1 MNNLSE
7 NDQSLKSFDTNSF
20 SNYKIDYM
28 QNYLSKFIKFI
39 VNFLLIYIF
48 IEFLFDNMES
58 LSKLQIVLIICVYCS
73 VLLYILDN
81 IFPNYNIK
89 L

>member
-1 MNNLSE
+1 MNNNISAVSDE
-7 NDQSLKSFDTNSF
+7 VKNMIT
-20 SNYKIDYM
+20 NYKVDYT
-28 QNYLSKFIKFI
+28 QNYLSRFIKFI

-48 IEFLFDNMES
+48 IEFLFDNMEN
-58 LSKLQIVLIICVYCS
+58 LSKLQTVLIICTYCS

-81 IFPNYNIK
+81 IFPNCSIK